1 MKRIKGGLLKNLER
15 TIRYVQDQ
23 MNEIEKELNLT
34 LDKMNK
40 KKKELDD
47 MIQNPKYQT
56 FSEYLDEE
64 FEKGNLIYR
73 IDELKEKELEIR
85 NRLNKYEKMYSLFYN
100 CYYF

>member
-1 MKRIKGGLLKNLER
+1 
-15 TIRYVQDQ
+15 

-100 CYYF
+100 CYYFVDKAVY